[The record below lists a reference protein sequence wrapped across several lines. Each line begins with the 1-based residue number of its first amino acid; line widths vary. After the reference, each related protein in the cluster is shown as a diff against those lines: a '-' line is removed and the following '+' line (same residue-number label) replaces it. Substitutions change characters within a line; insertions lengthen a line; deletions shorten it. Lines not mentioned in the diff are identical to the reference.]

1 MSHNGKFKLFIDR
14 KIVKRLA
21 WSALNV
27 RLPLHSNSVI
37 IGNFRM
43 KGELNIIWKEQNLAF
58 NVICKNCYLNILALL
73 CVKCSSRRRTEN
85 GGWRTDLKGETKEL
99 VVVMSR
105 IVLMMMAYWRKDC
118 LLFTSCILKACW
130 CSTLYWMSTYDPHL
144 HIKENV
150 YSHSCKLFI
159 VLSWELCESTV
170 VVLVKGSGF
179 SNNSYFADIQLAIN
193 FPADS
198 PMLLK
203 KMSIDCL
210 VMQNHH
216 VSFTN

>member
-1 MSHNGKFKLFIDR
+1 
-14 KIVKRLA
+14 
-21 WSALNV
+21 
-27 RLPLHSNSVI
+27 
-37 IGNFRM
+37 
-43 KGELNIIWKEQNLAF
+43 
-58 NVICKNCYLNILALL
+58 
-73 CVKCSSRRRTEN
+73 
-85 GGWRTDLKGETKEL
+85 
-99 VVVMSR
+99 MSR

-170 VVLVKGSGF
+170 VVLVKGSSF
-179 SNNSYFADIQLAIN
+179 SNNSYFTDIQLAIN

-198 PMLLK
+198 PRVAKEDEYRLPCDAKSSCEFYKLGFFLSLCDTYLWFYKIYYMFYF
-203 KMSIDCL
+203 
-210 VMQNHH
+210 V
-216 VSFTN
+216 